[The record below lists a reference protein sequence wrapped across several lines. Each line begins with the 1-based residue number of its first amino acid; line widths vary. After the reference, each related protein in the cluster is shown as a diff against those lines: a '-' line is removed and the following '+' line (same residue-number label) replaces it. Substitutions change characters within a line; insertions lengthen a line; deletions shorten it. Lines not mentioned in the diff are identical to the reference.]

1 MRRCGSIISSEKNE
15 LLSISFD
22 VLFCN
27 YHYFHLKMTME
38 KFKTVFQSVMA
49 GSSRIE
55 KEGQPGI
62 NVRVKAKDNITISHE
77 FDDSLE
83 LNSTRKQLHSSK
95 VFNIF
100 INLNTTKFVA
110 GNDES

>member
-1 MRRCGSIISSEKNE
+1 
-15 LLSISFD
+15 
-22 VLFCN
+22 
-27 YHYFHLKMTME
+27 MTYE

-62 NVRVKAKDNITISHE
+62 NVRVKAKDNITITHE

-100 INLNTTKFVA
+100 INLTTKFVA
-110 GNDES
+110 RNNESLNFFKTAQQLGTIFFLAEDD

>member
-1 MRRCGSIISSEKNE
+1 MF
-15 LLSISFD
+15 SFGTET
-22 VLFCN
+22 V
-27 YHYFHLKMTME
+27 K

-62 NVRVKAKDNITISHE
+62 NVRVKAKDNITITHE

-95 VFNIF
+95 VSNIF
-100 INLNTTKFVA
+100 IFIKVVMTSF
-110 GNDES
+110 G